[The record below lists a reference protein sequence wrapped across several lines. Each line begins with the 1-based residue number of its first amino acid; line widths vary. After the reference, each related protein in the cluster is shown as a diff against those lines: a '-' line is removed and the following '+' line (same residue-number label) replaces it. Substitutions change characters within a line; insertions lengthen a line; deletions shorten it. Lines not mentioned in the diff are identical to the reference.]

1 MSTPTPTAGRRQNP
15 LRRAY
20 AEDPAQAIS
29 TKRVVSTPTP
39 DTDAWHGRIAAPDFP
54 GTGWDYGIDAK
65 VGGDDDRPNP
75 GHLLCAALAACLE
88 STTRV
93 MAEHFGVQIEELAVE
108 VVGDVDVRGCLAI
121 DDGIRPG
128 FRHIDAEI
136 RLRPAPGTD
145 DARVQQM
152 LDQVEKLCVT
162 LDTVRHG
169 VQVDVATAIN
179 SHGQHF
185 TALS

>member
-1 MSTPTPTAGRRQNP
+1 MGPQTSTARQRQAP

-20 AEDPAQAIS
+20 AEGCAQAIS
-29 TKRVVSTPTP
+29 TKRVVSVPSP
-39 DTDAWHGRIAAPDFP
+39 GTDLWHGRITAPSFP
-54 GTGWDYGIDAK
+54 ESRWDYGIDAK

-93 MAEHFGVQIEELAVE
+93 MADHFDVQLEELTVE
-108 VVGDVDVRGCLAI
+108 VVGDVDTRGCLAV
-121 DDGIRPG
+121 DRGIRPG

-145 DARVQQM
+145 LKRVQHM
-152 LDQVEKLCVT
+152 LDQAQALCVT

-169 VQVDVATAIN
+169 VPIDVTTAVAG
-179 SHGQHF
+179 SLHV
-185 TALS
+185 ASR